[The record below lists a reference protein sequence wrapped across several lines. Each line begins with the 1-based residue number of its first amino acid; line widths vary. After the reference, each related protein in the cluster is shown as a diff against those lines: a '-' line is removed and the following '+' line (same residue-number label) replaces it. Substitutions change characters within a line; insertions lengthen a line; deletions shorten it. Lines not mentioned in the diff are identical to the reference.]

1 MAIPKTDIPAIRTA
15 RLICRRPCGP
25 RTEQKLGRLS
35 VQPAGA
41 HPTQRA
47 SA

>member
-1 MAIPKTDIPAIRTA
+1 MAIPKTDLPTIRTA

-35 VQPAGA
+35 DQLAGA
-41 HPTQRA
+41 HPNRRP